1 MTRAEAL
8 AAAVSRLDAMLIE
21 VGSIDEELREAI
33 KDARAR
39 AYALSMRE
47 RRSGAEEVDPWDR

>member
-1 MTRAEAL
+1 MTKAETL

-21 VGSIDEELREAI
+21 IGGLDEELREAI

-39 AYALSMRE
+39 AYRLSARE
-47 RRSGAEEVDPWDR
+47 RASGAEEVESWDR